1 MPGFRDLG
9 RGVVE
14 REDLPAAERQKLGGD
29 SEVLHGLRCVLPITR
44 RHLEHL
50 EAARELPE
58 DLAQLLQQGPE
69 VLPVPVPPALGEAAP
84 PHPEVAGLQAVGL
97 GGPAAQL
104 PGSEAAEVREAL
116 RALDVGDASERA
128 GTQGHRQSGR
138 RRAAARGETVD
149 EQALLLPRAVQQ
161 QGHEVAPQLRRQE
174 AEDSLGDVLQVGGPP
189 GDRHLRRVG

>member
-58 DLAQLLQQGPE
+58 DLAHLLQQGPE

-104 PGSEAAEVREAL
+104 LGSEAAEVREAL
-116 RALDVGDASERA
+116 RALDVGDAGERA
-128 GTQGHRQSGR
+128 GTQEHRQSGR
-138 RRAAARGETVD
+138 
-149 EQALLLPRAVQQ
+149 
-161 QGHEVAPQLRRQE
+161 
-174 AEDSLGDVLQVGGPP
+174 GG
-189 GDRHLRRVG
+189 GRSW

>member
-29 SEVLHGLRCVLPITR
+29 SEVLHGHRCVLPITR

-58 DLAQLLQQGPE
+58 DLAHLLQQGPE

-104 PGSEAAEVREAL
+104 LGSEAAEVREAL
-116 RALDVGDASERA
+116 RALDVADAGERA

-138 RRAAARGETVD
+138 RRAAARVETVD

>member
-58 DLAQLLQQGPE
+58 DLAHLLQQGPE

-104 PGSEAAEVREAL
+104 LGSEAAEVREAL
-116 RALDVGDASERA
+116 RALDVADAGERA
-128 GTQGHRQSGR
+128 GTQGQRQSGR
-138 RRAAARGETVD
+138 RRAAARCETVD

-161 QGHEVAPQLRRQE
+161 QGHELAPRLRRQDGLH
-174 AEDSLGDVLQVGGPP
+174 ALLCADA
-189 GDRHLRRVG
+189 H